1 MSAPYSNADIDALLV
16 VLESQTG
23 PKEWAVARAAAVI
36 RQLRRDRELID
47 FLADQSQRIANVT
60 LPRDIVEQN
69 VHSLRDALGTAM
81 ARHQNERGGLRES

>member
-1 MSAPYSNADIDALLV
+1 MSATKADIDALLS
-16 VLESQTG
+16 VLENPDG
-23 PKEWAVARAAAVI
+23 PKEQAVTRAAAVI

-81 ARHQNERGGLRES
+81 ARYQSESGGRRES